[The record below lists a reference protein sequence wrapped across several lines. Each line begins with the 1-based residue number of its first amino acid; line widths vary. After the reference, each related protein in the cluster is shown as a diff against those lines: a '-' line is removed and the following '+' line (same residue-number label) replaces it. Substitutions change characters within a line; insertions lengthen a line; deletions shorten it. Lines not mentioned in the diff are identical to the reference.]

1 MFLHAHPGGA
11 PVASSP
17 RLDDIHIAMRFV
29 MEAYHCEALVVPPS
43 GEGNPAYDAAFG
55 DVPEPEPPKPEPTW
69 DEALDNFEETL
80 ATWLGLADE
89 DPTKPRS
96 AEARYLVPEVLP
108 DPSATAGE
116 DATSSSAS
124 STAPSSPTA
133 ETASGGGAVR
143 GDAPAG
149 ARAAKEELA
158 RFASGWRSSRRRRR
172 VTRRSRRSR
181 RRGGRRSRARRRSRS
196 RRRPPRRAC
205 PPRRRARAERARGS
219 SCRDRCAR
227 GDADVA
233 RRRRGA
239 SEHRERRARARRS
252 SRASRGS
259 IVGAARSRSISLASL
274 SIIEVSRSAH
284 ARVFAFA
291 FFLPSPAPITRDA
304 PHATAPTMTTPPHA
318 YP

>member
-108 DPSATAGE
+108 DPSATTGE
-116 DATSSSAS
+116 DASSSSAS
-124 STAPSSPTA
+124 STAPSSPTV

-143 GDAPAG
+143 GCG
-149 ARAAKEELA
+149 TLRSFINGCRAKIGL
-158 RFASGWRSSRRRRR
+158 
-172 VTRRSRRSR
+172 
-181 RRGGRRSRARRRSRS
+181 
-196 RRRPPRRAC
+196 P
-205 PPRRRARAERARGS
+205 
-219 SCRDRCAR
+219 
-227 GDADVA
+227 
-233 RRRRGA
+233 
-239 SEHRERRARARRS
+239 HRE
-252 SRASRGS
+252 
-259 IVGAARSRSISLASL
+259 
-274 SIIEVSRSAH
+274 
-284 ARVFAFA
+284 FW
-291 FFLPSPAPITRDA
+291 
-304 PHATAPTMTTPPHA
+304 
-318 YP
+318 

>member
-96 AEARYLVPEVLP
+96 AEARYLVPRCFRT
-108 DPSATAGE
+108 SATAGE

-133 ETASGGGAVR
+133 ETAREAARSR
-143 GDAPAG
+143 GAPAP
-149 ARAAKEELA
+149 RAPKKSS
-158 RFASGWRSSRRRRR
+158 RGYASGWRS
-172 VTRRSRRSR
+172 
-181 RRGGRRSRARRRSRS
+181 RGEAAGDEALEALEAARREAVAGSKAEPVSKTAASARVSAA
-196 RRRPPRRAC
+196 PPR
-205 PPRRRARAERARGS
+205 E
-219 SCRDRCAR
+219 
-227 GDADVA
+227 A
-233 RRRRGA
+233 RRTRPRL
-239 SEHRERRARARRS
+239 
-252 SRASRGS
+252 
-259 IVGAARSRSISLASL
+259 IVPRPLCWR
-274 SIIEVSRSAH
+274 
-284 ARVFAFA
+284 
-291 FFLPSPAPITRDA
+291 
-304 PHATAPTMTTPPHA
+304 
-318 YP
+318 